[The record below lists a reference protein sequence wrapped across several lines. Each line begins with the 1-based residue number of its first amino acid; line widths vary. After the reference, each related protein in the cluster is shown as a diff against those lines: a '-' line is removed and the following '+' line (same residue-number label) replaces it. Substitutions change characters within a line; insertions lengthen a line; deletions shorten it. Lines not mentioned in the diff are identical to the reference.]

1 MTAPEPSRLAAG
13 SDIEAV
19 DALLDVGGLSLV
31 DAGCG
36 AGDLARALAARGAEV
51 VAIDPDPAQAAANAA
66 AEPVAG
72 VTFARA
78 PAQEMP
84 LAAGSVDGVVFS
96 RSLHHVPAASM
107 DAALREVLRVV
118 KPGTGF
124 LLVLEPEPWGTYHDL
139 IKPFHDET
147 AARRL
152 ARAAL
157 DRVSRPRALRPARP
171 TPTRRKP
178 RMRVSRTSATATP
191 TRAIWNTPSR
201 TSTRRGVRRTFDAA
215 FDGAAYRFTTP
226 HWIALYRGAR

>member
-72 VTFARA
+72 VTFAQA

-84 LAAGSVDGVVFS
+84 LAAGTVDGVVFS
-96 RSLHHVPAASM
+96 RSLHHVPAPSM

-157 DRVSRPRALRPARP
+157 DRVAAGGFATCETYAYETQTAYARFEDF
-171 TPTRRKP
+171 RDRYANASYLEYAIED
-178 RMRVSRTSATATP
+178 VDSA
-191 TRAIWNTPSR
+191 R
-201 TSTRRGVRRTFDAA
+201 VRRTFDAA

>member
-1 MTAPEPSRLAAG
+1 MTAPAPRRLAAG

-31 DAGCG
+31 DTGCG
-36 AGDLARALAARGAEV
+36 AGELARALAARGAEV

-72 VTFARA
+72 VTFAQA
-78 PAQEMP
+78 PAQQMP
-84 LAAGSVDGVVFS
+84 FAAGSVDGVVFS
-96 RSLHHVPAASM
+96 RSLHHVPAGAM
-107 DAALREVLRVV
+107 DAALREALRVV
-118 KPGTGF
+118 KPGIGF

-157 DRVSRPRALRPARP
+157 DRVAAAGFATCETYAYETHTAYARFEDFRDRYANASYLEYAIEEVDSPR
-171 TPTRRKP
+171 
-178 RMRVSRTSATATP
+178 
-191 TRAIWNTPSR
+191 
-201 TSTRRGVRRTFDAA
+201 VRRTFDAA